1 MIRSILGSEIQL
13 PILFKFIL
21 DKMYEVNFSTDD
33 FNESDCI
40 DSSLT
45 QARQKLM
52 SSGNMRTSASDCLK
66 TFSIKA

>member
-1 MIRSILGSEIQL
+1 MNV
-13 PILFKFIL
+13 
-21 DKMYEVNFSTDD
+21 DNFSTDD

-66 TFSIKA
+66 TFKSNRGFGLIISSGIIADRLYSSLI